1 MISIIGLIPIY
12 AFWGPNIVW
21 KLFDMFIGL
30 IQAFIFALLTV
41 IYFGT
46 AGATDDEHHDESHD
60 QSSTDSSTG
69 SSESEAPTAERE
81 LSGAH

>member
-1 MISIIGLIPIY
+1 MLAIIGLIPVY
-12 AFWGPNIVW
+12 ALWAPNIVW

-41 IYFGT
+41 IYFGM
-46 AGATDDEHHDESHD
+46 AGETHDELTTRRT
-60 QSSTDSSTG
+60 QQRATRVQPTLP
-69 SSESEAPTAERE
+69 SSEAATATPE